1 MVAGSVESFNTARER
16 PAPDQASRLSRSSS
30 RSSLQVT
37 SPDRDRK
44 ARRPSTQ
51 RRSSSVAQ
59 PHKGYAAR
67 IRSNYTRKSSTMYAN
82 IVLRRQEFSA
92 EDEPEEVEEDWEI
105 QRIRPQGSTGFSGM
119 RRRSQLLRRRA
130 TQQLAGVDDASEG
143 GVPARPEAGT
153 GPPAEEDEAEPEEG
167 TVRADSDS
175 YEASEA
181 GSVESFTLKVSSKF
195 PLICPSERFGVDC
208 CLGPPTS
215 Y

>member
-1 MVAGSVESFNTARER
+1 MIAGSVESFNTARER
-16 PAPDQASRLSRSSS
+16 PTPDQASRLSRSSS
-30 RSSLQVT
+30 KSSLRVT

-67 IRSNYTRKSSTMYAN
+67 IRFNYTRKCSTMRAN

-92 EDEPEEVEEDWEI
+92 EDEPEEVEEDWGI

-130 TQQLAGVDDASEG
+130 THGVDEALEG

-153 GPPAEEDEAEPEEG
+153 GPPVEEDGAEPEEG

-181 GSVESFTLKVSSKF
+181 GSVESFTLKVSSL
-195 PLICPSERFGVDC
+195 P
-208 CLGPPTS
+208 
-215 Y
+215 